1 MQKLPR
7 IVILRTGNMKFY
19 KGIKPDAERQFR
31 DELRLS
37 LIDISEPTRH

>member
-19 KGIKPDAERQFR
+19 KGIKPDAERQLL
-31 DELRLS
+31 DELRFCG
-37 LIDISEPTRH
+37 D